1 MAEPPASAC
10 ARRRRIRAGP
20 GPGSRLHFARLARI
34 CALNNYPLLK
44 MWERAEAGISPRQHA
59 WGVDR
64 LVAAGHSV
72 DFAPFHEPDEADL
85 LDQLSLRAHGL
96 LGHLDQEAYAVRR
109 LRRHDVLYCAD
120 QIGLSGL
127 ALARGVLPATRLVS
141 VVHHPPG
148 HRLRRLALT
157 RQNVLVGL
165 SAAVCT
171 ELSDHAG
178 TRAARIVH
186 LAWGPDLEC
195 PLYRPAGEGNGVV
208 SAGKSNRDLAT
219 LVAAMSACRAP
230 GLVYDLECRLPNE
243 AGTDIRIVR
252 PGRGTGVDPDS
263 TGGFTAAR
271 AIADLSAAAVV
282 AIPVNDPARLTGL
295 TEAADAIALAKPI
308 VATRSRYFP
317 FDIEAI
323 GCGIWVKPGDRQG
336 WRTALA
342 ALLADPDR
350 RRAMGSAG
358 RRYAERSCNYKIFG
372 DGLIAAV
379 TAPDAA

>member
-1 MAEPPASAC
+1 MPEPP
-10 ARRRRIRAGP
+10 RRPRLGGGRGGRGAGP
-20 GPGSRLHFARLARI
+20 CSTLHFARLTRI

-85 LDQLSLRAHGL
+85 LAQLGLKARGL

-109 LRRHDVLYCAD
+109 LRRHDAVYCAD
-120 QIGLSGL
+120 QIGLAGL
-127 ALARGVLPATRLVS
+127 ALARGLLPTTRLIS

-165 SAAVCT
+165 SAAVCN
-171 ELSDHAG
+171 ELSERAG
-178 TRAARIVH
+178 TRAATIVH
-186 LAWGPDLEC
+186 LPWGPDLDC
-195 PLYRPAGEGNGVV
+195 PLYVPAGEENAVV

-230 GLVYDLECRLPNE
+230 GLVYDLQRRLPDE
-243 AGTDIRIVR
+243 PGTGIRVVR
-252 PGRGTGVDPDS
+252 PGLGAGVDPDS

-271 AIADLSAAAVV
+271 AIADLAAAAVV

-295 TEAADAIALAKPI
+295 TEAADALALAKPI
-308 VATRSRYFP
+308 IATRSPCFP
-317 FDIEAI
+317 FDLEAI
-323 GCGIWVKPGDRQG
+323 GCGVWVEPGDRDG
-336 WRTALA
+336 WRTALS
-342 ALLADPDR
+342 ALLADPER
-350 RRAMGSAG
+350 RRAMGAAG
-358 RRYAERSCNYKIFG
+358 RRYAEGSCNYRIFG
-372 DGLIAAV
+372 DGLITAV
-379 TAPDAA
+379 SVPGAG